1 MAISVNLTIV
11 EKLKKNNSMKDD
23 GVVRWSHIR
32 YFFRY
37 TIITYVLVNAVCLI
51 FKGGEFPTGSSQ
63 FFIIICAAI
72 VGYIAYVGQ
81 KDRIPKE

>member
-1 MAISVNLTIV
+1 
-11 EKLKKNNSMKDD
+11 MKDN
-23 GVVRWSHIR
+23 GVVRWSYIK

-37 TIITYVLVNAVCLI
+37 TIITYVLINGLFLI

>member
-1 MAISVNLTIV
+1 
-11 EKLKKNNSMKDD
+11 MKDN
-23 GVVRWSHIR
+23 GVVRWSHIK

-37 TIITYVLVNAVCLI
+37 TIITYVLINGLFLI

-72 VGYIAYVGQ
+72 VGYLAYVGQ

>member
-1 MAISVNLTIV
+1 
-11 EKLKKNNSMKDD
+11 MKDN
-23 GVVRWSHIR
+23 GVVRWSHIK

-37 TIITYVLVNAVCLI
+37 TIITYVLINGLFLI

-72 VGYIAYVGQ
+72 VGYLAYVGQ
-81 KDRIPKE
+81 KDRMPKE

>member
-1 MAISVNLTIV
+1 
-11 EKLKKNNSMKDD
+11 MKDN

-37 TIITYVLVNAVCLI
+37 TIITYVLINGLFLI

-72 VGYIAYVGQ
+72 VGYLAYVGQ
-81 KDRIPKE
+81 KNRMPKE